1 MKRLSWKYM
10 AGLID
15 GEGCIDMQVH
25 RVAGRDG
32 LYPRPRLRVYL
43 AQNAGGILLENMK
56 NNFGGTICTRERNK
70 VNSNWQDVSC
80 WQIEGKRM
88 RALLQNIV
96 NHLIIKKEQAK
107 FAIWWLDNM
116 MGKVATTDEARK
128 TAIDELKAMKT
139 HPQRLSEEAVRR
151 IEAMACDT
159 PWSRYGNEC
168 RGCFSDKEKHNA
180 MGYCAECYNK
190 IYRPSVLAT
199 DAIVHP
205 SVYWS
210 VA

>member
-15 GEGCIDMQVH
+15 GEGCIDMQIH
-25 RVAGRDG
+25 RVKGREG

-43 AQNAGGILLENMK
+43 AKNAGTVLLENMK
-56 NNFGGTICTRERNK
+56 NNFGGTICTRERAK
-70 VNSNWQDVSC
+70 TNSNWQDVAC

-96 NHLIIKKEQAK
+96 NHMIIKKEQAK

-116 MGKVATTDEARK
+116 MGKVSTTDEARR

-139 HPQRLSEEAVRR
+139 HPQRLSEEAVAK
-151 IEAMACDT
+151 IKTMVCGT
-159 PWSRYGNEC
+159 QWSSYGNEC
-168 RGCFSDKEKHNA
+168 RGCFSNENPHQCQ
-180 MGYCAECYNK
+180 GYCKKCYNA
-190 IYRPSVLAT
+190 IYRPILAS

-205 SVYWS
+205 KTCWGAV
-210 VA
+210 